1 MNKSVLKVGLVGC
14 GKIANKHCSV
24 LLSGEIDGLKLG
36 GVCDL
41 DKNKLDEI
49 SKKFNVKKYFNLDD
63 MATDPDIDII
73 AILTESG
80 THASIAIK
88 LACYRKPVIVEK
100 PMALTLADA
109 DKMIHQF
116 LINNTPLFVVK
127 QNRYNLP
134 IVQLKKAIDQGRFGK
149 INIGTIR
156 VRWCRPQEYY
166 DQDVWRGTW
175 SMDGGVISNQASH
188 HLDMLIYLLGPV
200 SKVNAFSK
208 QSLAKI
214 EAEDTLVGSIQF
226 KSGAIGTIEASTAI
240 RPKDLEGSIS
250 VLGDKGSVVIGG
262 FAMNKIDTWLFE
274 EETDN
279 DNWIRENCAVN
290 PPGHNYYAH
299 TEFYKGVNASLR
311 SEMKPLIDGLEG
323 RKSLEFINALYH
335 SVDSG
340 KTINLELNQ
349 SFNKLGIQ

>member
-1 MNKSVLKVGLVGC
+1 MNKSVLRVGLIGC
-14 GKIANKHCSV
+14 GKIANRHGSV
-24 LLSGEIDGLKLG
+24 LLSGEIEGLTLG

-41 DKNKLDEI
+41 DKKRLDQI
-49 SKKFNVKKYFNLDD
+49 SKKFSVKKYFNLDD
-63 MATDPDIDII
+63 MVNDPDIDII

-80 THASIAIK
+80 THASIAMK
-88 LACYRKPVIVEK
+88 LAKYRKPVIVEK
-100 PMALTLADA
+100 PMALTLSDA
-109 DKMIHQF
+109 DKMIHIF
-116 LINNTPLFVVK
+116 LENNTPLFVVK

-156 VRWCRPQEYY
+156 VRWCRPQRYY
-166 DQDVWRGTW
+166 DQDSWRGTW

-214 EAEDTLVGSIQF
+214 EAEDTLVGCIKF
-226 KSGAIGTIEASTAI
+226 KSGAIGTIEATTAT
-240 RPKDLEGSIS
+240 RPRDLEGSVS

-290 PPGHNYYAH
+290 PSSPNGYAH
-299 TEFYKGVNASLR
+299 TEFYKGVNSSLR

-323 RKSLEFINALYH
+323 RKSLELINALYR
-335 SVDSG
+335 SVESG
-340 KTINLELNQ
+340 KTVDLELSQ
-349 SFNKLGIQ
+349 SFSKLGI